1 MSEFNWGN
9 IDRISRLTNRN
20 TQDVIR
26 LIGEEVQRQKDRG
39 MILDARNECL
49 ERSDRYN
56 TRRVDELELAVIKHR
71 YYLLLSCAF
80 DALILV
86 YLFWG
91 KS

>member
-1 MSEFNWGN
+1 MSKFNWQN

-26 LIGEEVQRQKDRG
+26 LIGQEVQRQKDRV

-71 YYLLLSCAF
+71 YCLLLSTVFEAF
-80 DALILV
+80 ILA
-86 YLFWG
+86 YLVIR
-91 KS
+91 

>member
-1 MSEFNWGN
+1 MSEFNWQN

-26 LIGEEVQRQKDRG
+26 LIGQEVQRQKERV
-39 MILDARNECL
+39 MTLDARTECL
-49 ERSDRYN
+49 EQSDRYN
-56 TRRVDELELAVIKHR
+56 TRRVDELERVVTKHR

-80 DALILV
+80 EALILA

-91 KS
+91 KL